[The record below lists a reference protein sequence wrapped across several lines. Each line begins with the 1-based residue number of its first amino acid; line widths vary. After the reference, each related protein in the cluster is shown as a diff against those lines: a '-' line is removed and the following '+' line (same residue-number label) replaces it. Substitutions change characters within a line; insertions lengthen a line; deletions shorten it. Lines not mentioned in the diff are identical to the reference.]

1 MAGLR
6 VVASSSL
13 VCMTGI
19 ARVGAMVGAM
29 AGAKAK
35 GDDRVLSIIDRELR
49 WADRRG
55 RGISG
60 EPAEVDR

>member
-6 VVASSSL
+6 AVASSSL

-35 GDDRVLSIIDRELR
+35 GDDRVLSIIDRELKVGR
-49 WADRRG
+49 QTRPGDKRGTGRG
-55 RGISG
+55 R
-60 EPAEVDR
+60 

>member
-6 VVASSSL
+6 AVASSSL

-35 GDDRVLSIIDRELR
+35 GDDRVLSIIDRELKVGR
-49 WADRRG
+49 QTRPGDKLGTGRG
-55 RGISG
+55 R
-60 EPAEVDR
+60 

>member
-6 VVASSSL
+6 AVASSSL

-35 GDDRVLSIIDRELR
+35 GDDRVLSIIDRELKV
-49 WADRRG
+49 
-55 RGISG
+55 G
-60 EPAEVDR
+60 EAGG

>member
-6 VVASSSL
+6 AVASSSL

-35 GDDRVLSIIDRELR
+35 GDDRVLSIIDRELKVAR
-49 WADRRG
+49 QGDKRGTGKDRY
-55 RGISG
+55 I
-60 EPAEVDR
+60 DR